1 MDFRVRVRLFNQLTR
16 KHVVYMIRNMKPCNI
31 TSRSFIIAR
40 PSERNTTTAKI
51 KSVQYLVSACIIG

>member
-40 PSERNTTTAKI
+40 LSDSNKATI
-51 KSVQYLVSACIIG
+51 QI